1 MHSIAAREDFN
12 HAVAVFQQAF
22 PGRDVINEFKLTQSE
37 LRLEQPLVANQN
49 SYTFQIMDNQPGAG
63 GLIFNTEIRLRMQ
76 DTFVPTMI
84 GLYICLPTGV
94 ADATF
99 RLYSYPNQ
107 FVFAN
112 AIQMRALYNG
122 QMKIM
127 VNNYQY
133 MYGWGLQRHWVSN
146 QTQQTA
152 GFGAASPEDQNN
164 FADDAMFPMQP
175 FVLFG
180 GSQNVQINVLLTSA
194 PTAVDAN
201 SRYVMRYFG
210 VLAQNSTPTS

>member
-1 MHSIAAREDFN
+1 MNAIAARDDFA

-22 PGRDVINEFKLTQSE
+22 PGVDVVNQFKLTQSE

-49 SYTFQIMDNQPGAG
+49 QYTFQILDNQPGAG
-63 GLIFNTEIRLRMQ
+63 GQIFNTEIRLRQQ
-76 DTFVPTMI
+76 DTFVPTYLGVFI
-84 GLYICLPTGV
+84 ALPTGT

-107 FVFAN
+107 FIFTN
-112 AIQMRALYNG
+112 AVQMRALYNG
-122 QMKIM
+122 QIKIM

-133 MYGWGLQRHWVSN
+133 TYGWGLQRHWCSN

-152 GFGAASPEDQNN
+152 AFGAASPEDEND

-180 GSQNVQINVLLTSA
+180 GAQNVQINIILPAA

-201 SRYVMRYFG
+201 SRYVMRFFG
-210 VLAQNSTPTS
+210 VLGQNSTPVS